1 MKNLDNKMT
10 TIDALLNKNE
20 LINAT
25 VISSASLFF
34 LIYFLM

>member
-1 MKNLDNKMT
+1 MKNLDHNMT
-10 TIDALLNKNE
+10 IIDALLKKNE

-34 LIYFLM
+34 LIYFLI

>member
-1 MKNLDNKMT
+1 MYQSDSKIN
-10 TIDALLNKNE
+10 TINGLLKKHE

-34 LIYFLM
+34 LIYFVM

>member
-1 MKNLDNKMT
+1 MYQSDSKTN
-10 TIDALLNKNE
+10 TINTLLKKHE

-34 LIYFLM
+34 LIYFVV